1 METGRPSRK
10 LAIILHADVVGSTL
24 LVQKDETL
32 SHERIR
38 STFDLLSEVTKKQ
51 QGTVQELRGDALVAE
66 FALASD
72 AVEAA
77 LTFQESNTEFLK
89 KLEDEIRP
97 EVRIGIAMGEVVIA
111 DKTVTGE
118 AVILAQRLEQVA
130 PSGGV
135 CIQATARETI
145 PKRLPFRFDNLD
157 GLSLKGFDEPIKAF
171 MVARLI
177 GDGASVASQT
187 TSREPIKLDPPAK
200 PSIAVLSFDNMSGD
214 PEQEYFSEGIT
225 EDIVTALSRVS
236 GMMVVAHSSTLGYK
250 GKIVDVK
257 QIGREQ
263 GVRYVLEGSLRKAGN
278 RVRVSCQLVDTV
290 TGMHKYADSFD
301 RELDDIFE
309 VQDEITRQVTVE
321 LQVQLTSGEQA
332 RLWAGGTD
340 SVAAWEK
347 ALKADDLMGRH
358 IREENHEARA
368 VAQGAIDLDPNYAA
382 AWTTLGMTHWEDARW
397 GWSDSRDTS
406 LDHAE
411 FAASQAQQI
420 DINYPGVFTLWG
432 LIHLSKGQHD
442 KSIEMMEQAVAL
454 APSHAA
460 SVALYGLSLHLS
472 IRPDECIR
480 QMKRA
485 MRLSPIFPY
494 WYDIPIA
501 GAHLLKGEP
510 QYAREILK
518 QAIEREPD
526 SNLPRIWLAI
536 ALVELA
542 QLDESKKQ
550 AQCILDR
557 DPSFSVHAW
566 SSGIEFR
573 DNSWNR
579 KLEQNLRNAGLPD

>member
-10 LAIILHADVVGSTL
+10 LAVILHADVVGSTL

-38 STFDLLSEVTKKQ
+38 STFDRISEVTEKQ
-51 QGTVQELRGDALVAE
+51 QGTVQEVRGDALVAE
-66 FALASD
+66 FTLASD

-77 LTFQESNTEFLK
+77 LTFQESNTEFLNN
-89 KLEDEIRP
+89 LEDEIRP

-135 CIQATARETI
+135 CIQAAARETI
-145 PKRLPFRFDNLD
+145 PKRLPFRFDTLD

-171 MVARLI
+171 MVERLT

-187 TSREPIKLDPPAK
+187 TSREPVKLDLPAK

-236 GMMVVAHSSTLGYK
+236 GMMVVAHSSTSGYK
-250 GKIVDVK
+250 GKIVDAK

-290 TGMHKYADSFD
+290 TGMHKYADRFD

-309 VQDEITRQVTVE
+309 VQDEITRQVTIE

-406 LDHAE
+406 LNHAE

-420 DINYPGVFTLWG
+420 DINYPGIFTLWG

-472 IRPDECIR
+472 MRPDECIR

-494 WYDIPIA
+494 WYEIPIA
-501 GAHLLKGEP
+501 GAHLLKREP
-510 QYAREILK
+510 QYARDILT

-526 SNLPRIWLAI
+526 SNLPRIWMAI

-557 DPSFSVHAW
+557 DPSYSVHAW
-566 SSGIEFR
+566 SSGIEFK

>member
-1 METGRPSRK
+1 MENGRPSRK
-10 LAIILHADVVGSTL
+10 LAIVLHADVVDSTV

-38 STFDLLSEVTKKQ
+38 NTFDRLSEVTEKQ
-51 QGTVQELRGDALVAE
+51 QGTVQEVRGDALVAE

-77 LTFQESNTEFLK
+77 LTFQESNTEYLEE
-89 KLEDEIRP
+89 LEDDIRP

-111 DKTVTGE
+111 DNTVTGE

-130 PSGGV
+130 QSGGV

-145 PKRLPFRFDNLD
+145 PRRLPFKFETLN

-171 MVARLI
+171 AAERLN
-177 GDGASVASQT
+177 GDGASVTSQLM
-187 TSREPIKLDPPAK
+187 SREPAKLDLPTR
-200 PSIAVLSFDNMSGD
+200 PSIAILSFDNMSGD

-236 GMMVVAHSSTLGYK
+236 GMMVVAHSSTSAYK

-278 RVRVSCQLVDTV
+278 RVRVSCQLIDTV
-290 TGMHKYADSFD
+290 TGMHKYADRFD

-309 VQDEITRQVTVE
+309 VQDEITRQVTIE
-321 LQVQLTSGEQA
+321 LQVKLTSGEQA

-368 VAQGAIDLDPNYAA
+368 VAQSAIDCDPNYAA

-397 GWSDSRDTS
+397 GWSDSREAS
-406 LDHAE
+406 LEHAE
-411 FAASQAQQI
+411 FAASQARQL

-432 LIHLSKGQHD
+432 LIHLSRGQHVR
-442 KSIEMMEQAVAL
+442 SIEMMEQAVAL

-480 QMKRA
+480 QMRRA

-494 WYDIPIA
+494 WYEIPIA

-510 QYAREILK
+510 QYARDILM
-518 QAIEREPD
+518 QTIEREPD
-526 SNLPRIWLAI
+526 SNLPRIWMTI

-542 QLDESKKQ
+542 QLDESKNQ
-550 AQCILDR
+550 AQCILNR
-557 DPSFSVHAW
+557 DPGFSVHEW
-566 SSGIEFR
+566 SSGIEFK
-573 DNSWNR
+573 DISWNR
-579 KLEQNLRNAGLPD
+579 RLEQNLRNAGLPD